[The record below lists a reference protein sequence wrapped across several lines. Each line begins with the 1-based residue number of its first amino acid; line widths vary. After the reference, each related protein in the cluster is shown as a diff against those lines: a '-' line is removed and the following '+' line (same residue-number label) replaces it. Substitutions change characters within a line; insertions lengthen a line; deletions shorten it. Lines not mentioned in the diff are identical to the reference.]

1 MKLKKISEEEIK
13 NEKKNQILKVIN
25 KIFDFNKDIQKQQK
39 GPGLKILTPN
49 QRLSRLPIFFA

>member
-13 NEKKNQILKVIN
+13 NEKKNQILKVVN